1 MMGTNMVDQDELA
14 QLEAERDRLLSMI
27 AYENRPFYRS
37 SRRFRAPAWFA
48 VVAVAMI
55 FVIAALIVTGL
66 LAGQISTLSLVFS
79 VVGLALLAYILT
91 QRITVFGS
99 PFFVG
104 QILVLFGGDVV
115 ALSGG
120 DAIATPTGRPPGEAE
135 AHQRLADCEARIVK
149 LKEGRP

>member
-1 MMGTNMVDQDELA
+1 MMGANMTDQDGLA

-27 AYENRPFYRS
+27 AYENRPFDRS
-37 SRRFRAPAWFA
+37 SRRFRAPAWL
-48 VVAVAMI
+48 VMVAVAMI
-55 FVIAALIVTGL
+55 FVIAAVIVAGL
-66 LAGQISTLSLVFS
+66 LAGQISASGLVFS

-104 QILVLFGGDVV
+104 QILALFGGDVL

-135 AHQRLADCEARIVK
+135 AQQRLAECEARIME